1 MKIKKICNP
10 EEGMQKFFPL
20 VLACWVFLDLLGV
33 KVLVRRNR
41 VGEVH
46 EVLNRT
52 WWAVAL

>member
-10 EEGMQKFFPL
+10 EERMQKLFPL